1 MLRQRNKTTD
11 LPLTSHIP
19 SKVDGSGRSIRMEAP
34 IVKAA
39 RNASS
44 YTRYSY
50 VWLFGSIFSILYGW
64 HFATSRYGKI
74 VVFVCRNKLIICPIY
89 THDKYTPTHIVF

>member
-1 MLRQRNKTTD
+1 MLRQRNKATD
-11 LPLTSHIP
+11 LPLTFNTP
-19 SKVDGSGRSIRMEAP
+19 SNIDGSGRSVKMEAP
-34 IVKAA
+34 ILKAA

-50 VWLFGSIFSILYGW
+50 IWLFGSIFSIFYGW

-74 VVFVCRNKLIICPIY
+74 
-89 THDKYTPTHIVF
+89 